1 MGYILRYNEYISWKG
16 AFMAMPESKAHAEWT
31 AKNTTVI
38 SVRLNNK
45 LDKDILDFLRDKN
58 KQKLIKD
65 LLRME
70 MNNTTITTPAK
81 GEKGQGEK

>member
-1 MGYILRYNEYISWKG
+1 
-16 AFMAMPESKAHAEWT
+16 MAMPESKAHAEWT